1 MVLPLR
7 PARALLSLCAGTM
20 TSCTCGPREYPAAR
34 MRIFAIPAASAAM
47 QEVYWPEAT
56 STLPCSMAGITVDEL
71 VTGWI
76 VTCSPCLANRPFS
89 CAMYRPAAPSPG
101 TSATTRSRFSGPADL
116 VALAVTP
123 HAATAMA
130 VATIVITATA
140 CRKERRPP
148 PTAAGIRLT
157 LVSLI
162 TLLSCYDELA
172 AMTKAQVV
180 APLAREGTESWAS
193 IATAPGLAEVQNSL
207 KFGAAVRSAADT

>member
-1 MVLPLR
+1 
-7 PARALLSLCAGTM
+7 
-20 TSCTCGPREYPAAR
+20 
-34 MRIFAIPAASAAM
+34 
-47 QEVYWPEAT
+47 
-56 STLPCSMAGITVDEL
+56 MAGITVDEL

-89 CAMYRPAAPSPG
+89 CATYSPAAPSPG
-101 TSATTRSRFSGPADL
+101 TAATTRSRFSGPADL
-116 VALAVTP
+116 VALAVPP

-162 TLLSCYDELA
+162 TLLSCYDEISCYDESAGRGA
-172 AMTKAQVV
+172 AC
-180 APLAREGTESWAS
+180 ARRDRITGKHRYGA
-193 IATAPGLAEVQNSL
+193 GLAEVQNSL

>member
-71 VTGWI
+71 VTVWI
-76 VTCSPCLANRPFS
+76 VTCRPCLLNRPFS

-101 TSATTRSRFSGPADL
+101 TAATIRSLFSGPADL
-116 VALAVTP
+116 VALAVLP
-123 HAATAMA
+123 QAATATA
-130 VATIVITATA
+130 VPAIMSTASVW
-140 CRKERRPP
+140 RKGRRPP
-148 PTAAGIRLT
+148 RPP
-157 LVSLI
+157 LVTLI
-162 TLLSCYDELA
+162 TLLSCYDEH
-172 AMTKAQVV
+172 KG
-180 APLAREGTESWAS
+180 R
-193 IATAPGLAEVQNSL
+193 
-207 KFGAAVRSAADT
+207 GAAGRRRDRIMDKHRSAD